1 MMKEYVSRKEFYNLD
16 VELELMELEL
26 LKSLKSPSLYIDD
39 LSKTYN
45 LIANRSFGGI
55 YESL

>member
-1 MMKEYVSRKEFYNLD
+1 MMKEYVSRKEFYNLEL
-16 VELELMELEL
+16 ELELMELEL
-26 LKSLKSPSLYIDD
+26 LKSLKNPSLYIDD

-45 LIANRSFGGI
+45 LITNRSFGGF

>member
-16 VELELMELEL
+16 VELEL

-45 LIANRSFGGI
+45 LIANRSFGGF